1 MSDEIIA
8 AAVAGA
14 GDTDVVE
21 MGRGVLDRAGNVLA
35 EHMCRVRAHNLPA
48 LVVADE
54 RTWAVAGKAVEA
66 GLRSAGVAACD
77 PLVFPAE
84 PCLYASLDNAHTI
97 ADRLRTLDAETGSA
111 VVPIAVGSGTIND
124 LTKLA
129 AKDVGRRY
137 AVVGT
142 AASMDGYT
150 GGRSAHQRQWG
161 QSDDAVRSTASCH
174 FRLGH
179 HRRRTTGH
187 DSIRIWRFGCQDSR
201 WCRLDHR

>member
-1 MSDEIIA
+1 MPETSWLSTCA
-8 AAVAGA
+8 ASGP
-14 GDTDVVE
+14 TT
-21 MGRGVLDRAGNVLA
+21 
-35 EHMCRVRAHNLPA
+35 CPP

-129 AKDVGRRY
+129 AKNVGRRY

-150 GGRSAHQRQWG
+150 GAGAPI
-161 QSDDAVRSTASCH
+161 SDNGGKVTM
-174 FRLGH
+174 
-179 HRRRTTGH
+179 
-187 DSIRIWRFGCQDSR
+187 
-201 WCRLDHR
+201 

>member
-35 EHMCRVRAHNLPA
+35 EHMCRARGHNLPA

-54 RTWAVAGKAVEA
+54 RTWAVAGKAVDA
-66 GLRSAGVAACD
+66 GLRSAGVVACD

-142 AASMDGYT
+142 AASL
-150 GGRSAHQRQWG
+150 SLIH
-161 QSDDAVRSTASCH
+161 
-174 FRLGH
+174 
-179 HRRRTTGH
+179 
-187 DSIRIWRFGCQDSR
+187 I
-201 WCRLDHR
+201 